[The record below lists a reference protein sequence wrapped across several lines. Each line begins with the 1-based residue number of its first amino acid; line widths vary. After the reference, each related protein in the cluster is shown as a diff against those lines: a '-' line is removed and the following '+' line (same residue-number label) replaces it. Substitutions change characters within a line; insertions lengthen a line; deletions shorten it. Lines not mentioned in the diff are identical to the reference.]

1 MNKRFEVQ
9 SPSTRD
15 GPTLSPKGAW
25 APPGPKKKIWVSKI
39 FRKQKRKGLGPPSQ
53 KSWTPQAHHPASPRA
68 HDLGKSIKKTHTHT
82 HSQLSVVSSPT
93 PNGESKKTKKK
104 KRKKEERKVRVRGE
118 TKDRKARQRV
128 RKTHSPTPTMPLP
141 TPMSCHRESMMPW
154 SLRAHLIMLVAT

>member
-25 APPGPKKKIWVSKI
+25 AQKKKIWVGKI
-39 FRKQKRKGLGPPSQ
+39 CRKQKKKGLGPPSQ

-104 KRKKEERKVRVRGE
+104 KKKKRRKESESERRDKEWERPTHPHRRCRCPCPCRVI
-118 TKDRKARQRV
+118 V
-128 RKTHSPTPTMPLP
+128 SPWCHEACEPIW
-141 TPMSCHRESMMPW
+141 SC
-154 SLRAHLIMLVAT
+154 